1 MLTPLALSLT
11 LALGQVEGPPLE
23 VETGIEPDEAPRKAA
38 PDAVQCELRPASG
51 PRVIATLSALPDPPP
66 STARRLGLTV
76 SAAGGKR
83 ARRLFETGRPELSL
97 ACAEDAVVVTWTR
110 KRRGETRRATLRLVP
125 KDGGLAAEPGLSG
138 RIERGWK
145 GAEGEDL
152 GALASLL
159 LQLPPTPLKVSPS
172 LLPAASIAASKQA
185 IADDEWTLAEDLLAG
200 IDPRDPVF
208 RVRAPWTQRLRTV
221 RAELSSA
228 RAAAQP
234 LLTGP
239 GKPTAL
245 GSKQLSPTPP
255 PHPLADVFWRSATE
269 VCIPQEDRIPATQ
282 MRCYDVE
289 GRRWSAREPVRRPR
303 GEVAHVAGGTCGYE
317 DLCWHEALP
326 RGGDACAGVACDALL
341 AVIPGPALVVAGPQ
355 GLVAL
360 RSLTEPAEP
369 LPEGVAVEALARLPG
384 SALAGGTL
392 YFDGP
397 LLIDART
404 GRSWRP
410 FGRVLPKAEGALV
423 SPDAKWAL
431 VWTTGTAR
439 APAPLF
445 LVPLRAR

>member
-1 MLTPLALSLT
+1 MVTLLALT

-23 VETGIEPDEAPRKAA
+23 IEIEPHEAPSEPA

-51 PRVIATLSALPDPPP
+51 PKLTATLSALPPSPP
-66 STARRLGLTV
+66 STERRLGLTV
-76 SAAGGKR
+76 AAAGGKR
-83 ARRLFETGRPELSL
+83 VRRLFESDRPELSM

-125 KDGGLAAEPGLSG
+125 KDGTLAAEPGLSG

-145 GAEGEDL
+145 GTEGEDL
-152 GALASLL
+152 GALAALL
-159 LQLPPTPLKVSPS
+159 LQLPPVTLKMSPS
-172 LLPAASIAASKQA
+172 LLPAVSIAAAKQA
-185 IADDEWTLAEDLLAG
+185 IADDEWSLAEELLAG

-208 RVRAPWTQRLRTV
+208 RLRAPWTQRLRTV

-234 LLTGP
+234 LLAGP
-239 GKPTAL
+239 GKPIPL

-255 PHPLADVFWRSATE
+255 PHPMADVFWRSATE
-269 VCIPQEDRIPATQ
+269 VCVPQEDRIPATQ
-282 MRCYDVE
+282 MRCYDA
-289 GRRWSAREPVRRPR
+289 GARRWGAREPLRRPK
-303 GEVAHVAGGTCGYE
+303 GEVAHVGGGTCGYQ
-317 DLCWHEALP
+317 DLCWHGALP
-326 RGGDACAGVACDALL
+326 RGEDVCAGVACDALL
-341 AVIPGPALVVAGPQ
+341 AVLPGPALVMAGPE

-360 RSLTEPAEP
+360 RSLGEPAEP
-369 LPEGVAVEALARLPG
+369 LPEGVEGEALARLPG

-397 LLIDART
+397 RLIDART

-410 FGRVLPKAEGALV
+410 FERALPKAQGALV

-431 VWTTGTAR
+431 VWTIGTAR